1 MGGTGTGTKT
11 TTSGAFT
18 TWAALKTQM
27 LNDMASGSWRTESY
41 QIGDMNK
48 KFRSFAD
55 FKEALGYV
63 TDMAAVEAGTT
74 TSRVYAKQGGR
85 D

>member
-1 MGGTGTGTKT
+1 M
-11 TTSGAFT
+11 AFT

-27 LNDMASGSWRTESY
+27 LDDLAAGNWRTESY
-41 QIGDMNK
+41 QVGDMQK
-48 KFRSFAD
+48 KFRTFKD
-55 FKEALGYV
+55 FMEVLNYV
-63 TDMAAVEAGTT
+63 TDMAAVEAGTV